1 MPLFCQG
8 EPAAKAEIR
17 RKRATAVSRCLLGAR
32 LCAKCLVYNAL
43 NVHVMSTLTGEW
55 EPSLTDKSTCV
66 RIQTQV
72 PVQTACP
79 SPLHHIGKCARFDLS
94 AEVCKKHECVGVGWE
109 SVFLTVSLTRE
120 RWLFG
125 IWKRAHQVAARSV
138 ASLTRLETE
147 KCDKSP

>member
-1 MPLFCQG
+1 M
-8 EPAAKAEIR
+8 AEIR

-32 LCAKCLVYNAL
+32 LCAKCLVYIAL
-43 NVHVMSTLTGEW
+43 NVHVNPDRRVGAV
-55 EPSLTDKSTCV
+55 TDKSTCV

-79 SPLHHIGKCARFDLS
+79 SPLHHIGKCARFGLS
-94 AEVCKKHECVGVGWE
+94 TEVYKKHERVGVGWE

-125 IWKRAHQVAARSV
+125 IWKTAHQVAARSV
-138 ASLTRLETE
+138 AS
-147 KCDKSP
+147 